1 MVTWRKAVWALAGS
15 SCVIIILQVTCS
27 ICGIAFGEA
36 FTFGLFAQKNLYQY
50 QPVPCLFD
58 TPESKSRCP
67 PYYIDINKYDLTNF
81 TFITG
86 ASSNHF
92 EEGKD
97 LIASIQQ
104 HFPGKIIYY
113 YDLGLDTNQVAE
125 EALLRFDAVF
135 WLDASG
141 RISPEES
148 RPDWDS
154 VFETARL
161 TDGIIMFDRTGRDTF
176 QCTTRGMYRLFI
188 GGASAPGQQIVYNQK
203 VTRSTA
209 NPPIRECLFATDTT
223 NHH

>member
-1 MVTWRKAVWALAGS
+1 MLWPCYDFRHVF
-15 SCVIIILQVTCS
+15 VISLQ
-27 ICGIAFGEA
+27 
-36 FTFGLFAQKNLYQY
+36 NLYQY

-104 HFPGKIIYY
+104 HFPRKIIYY

-125 EALLRFDAVF
+125 VKL
-135 WLDASG
+135 
-141 RISPEES
+141 
-148 RPDWDS
+148 
-154 VFETARL
+154 
-161 TDGIIMFDRTGRDTF
+161 IIDTN
-176 QCTTRGMYRLFI
+176 I
-188 GGASAPGQQIVYNQK
+188 
-203 VTRSTA
+203 
-209 NPPIRECLFATDTT
+209 
-223 NHH
+223 